1 MQKGQVLQGIK
12 IVDLGW
18 IFAGPLITKVLG
30 GFGAEVI
37 KIESPERP
45 DNMRLWGPYAG
56 GKPGINRSGAFTM
69 CNSSKYSMA
78 LNLNNSDGIKI
89 LKRLLSWADILS
101 ENFTPGKMSKWGL
114 DYEAVKKI
122 NPGIIMV
129 SSSIQG
135 QTGPYNKQPGY
146 GTFFQAAA
154 GLLQMH
160 GRPNE
165 MPVQPVVAY
174 PDYISPA
181 YALVAILAAL
191 DYRRRTGKGQ
201 YIDVPQIETCS
212 QFMAP
217 VILDY
222 VANGRTQFGMSNRAT
237 YAAPHGVYRCKGDD
251 RWCAIAVF
259 TNEEWQALCSAI
271 GNPMLAKDPRFATF
285 EDRKKN
291 EDELDELIEQWTVQ
305 RTPHEV
311 MTLLQGVGVTAG
323 VVQTGQDLSQDPNL
337 RERGFFQTL
346 NHPEMG
352 KCTYV
357 SSPFKLSA
365 GACEMRP
372 APLLGEHTEYVCKK
386 ILGMSDEEFVKSLNA
401 GVLA

>member
-1 MQKGQVLQGIK
+1 MLEDVKV
-12 IVDLGW
+12 VDMSW
-18 IFAGPLITKVLG
+18 VYAGPIIGRVLG
-30 GFGAEVI
+30 DFGAEVI
-37 KIESPERP
+37 KIESQARP
-45 DNMRLWGPYAG
+45 DQSRTYGPYADR
-56 GKPGINRSGAFTM
+56 KPGINRSGSFSTH
-69 CNSSKYSMA
+69 NSSKYSMS
-78 LNLNNSDGIKI
+78 LNLNHPDSMQI
-89 LKRLLSWADILS
+89 LKRLLSRADVFS
-101 ENFTPGKMSKWGL
+101 ENFTPGQVSKWGL
-114 DYEAVKKI
+114 DYEEVIKI
-122 NPGIIMV
+122 NPSIIMV

-135 QTGPYNKQPGY
+135 QTGPYARQAGY
-146 GTFFQAAA
+146 GTFFQASA
-154 GLLQMH
+154 GIAHLH
-160 GRPNE
+160 GRPNQG
-165 MPVQPVVAY
+165 PLLPAIAY
-174 PDYISPA
+174 PDFVLPW
-181 YALVAILAAL
+181 YALFAVLSAL

-201 YIDVPQIETCS
+201 YIDVSQTETFG

-217 VILDY
+217 LFLDY
-222 VANGRTQFGMSNRAT
+222 VANGRSQFGMSNRAT
-237 YAAPHGVYRCKGDD
+237 YATPHGVYQCQGDD
-251 RWCAIAVF
+251 RCCAIAVF

-323 VVQTGQDLSQDPNL
+323 VVQTGQDLLQNPSL

-365 GACEMRP
+365 GACQMKP
-372 APLLGEHTEYVCKK
+372 APLLGEHTEYICTK
-386 ILGMSDEEFVKSLNA
+386 ILGMSDDEFLKLMDA
-401 GVLA
+401 GVLY